1 MADHSLGGAFYA
13 LKAIKLAKKDIEN
26 EREWQKKKLS
36 ELPTEINEIVQFMWM
51 KKELDK
57 RI

>member
-1 MADHSLGGAFYA
+1 VTSRE
-13 LKAIKLAKKDIEN
+13 AIKLAKKDIEN

-36 ELPTEINEIVQFMWM
+36 ELPTEIIEIVQFMWM